1 MTFWVLTIA
10 LALIFTATM
19 VVALL
24 RPRRDLAA
32 AASFDL
38 QVYRDQLSEI
48 EQDARSGK
56 IPEDEA
62 ARLKTEIS
70 RRILAA
76 DSKVQSHQGGL
87 DAQAPARV
95 GLAAVII
102 AVMFGGGFALYTSLG
117 APGYGDMPLQ
127 MRVDQ
132 ARDLLTNRQSQAQA
146 EAARPAQAA
155 AQAPEDYLALVNQ
168 LREAVEQRPDDL
180 QGLQLLVRNEA
191 ALGNYVA
198 AYQAQAQVVRVMGDQ
213 ASVKEL
219 TDLADMMVIAAGGYV
234 SPETQQVLDR
244 VLERAPTN
252 GVARFYSGIL
262 MAQTGRPDLGFRIWD
277 DLLRNSREGDPWVGP
292 IQQEIMDLAFR
303 AGVSEYTPPS
313 PSGGVGPSPEDVAN
327 AADMTPEERAEMVRG
342 MVNRLSERLAEE
354 GGPPQ
359 DWGRLITALVVIGE
373 SEQASAIW
381 TEAQTIFAQ
390 KPDMLAIVAKAARE
404 AGLSQ

>member
-19 VVALL
+19 VLALL

-87 DAQAPARV
+87 DAKRPARV
-95 GLAAVII
+95 AMAAVIV

-127 MRVDQ
+127 DRVEQ
-132 ARDLLTNRQSQAQA
+132 ARELLSNRRSQQEA
-146 EAARPAQAA
+146 EAGRA
-155 AQAPEDYLALVNQ
+155 AQAQVQAPDDYLALVGK
-168 LREAVEQRPDDL
+168 LRTAVAARPDDL
-180 QGLQLLVRNEA
+180 QGLRLLVRSEA

-198 AYQAQAQVVRVMGDQ
+198 AYQAQAQVVRLMGEEV
-213 ASVKEL
+213 SVKEL

-234 SPETQQVLDR
+234 SPETQEVLDR
-244 VLERAPTN
+244 VRERAPTN

-277 DLLRNSREGDPWVGP
+277 DLLRNSREGDPWVAP

-313 PSGGVGPSPEDVAN
+313 PLGAAGPSEDDIAN
-327 AADMTPEERAEMVRG
+327 AADMTPQERAEMVRG

-359 DWGRLITALVVIGE
+359 DWARLISALVVIGE
-373 SEQASAIW
+373 AEQARAIW
-381 TEAQTIFAQ
+381 EEAQTVFEQ
-390 KPDMLAIVAKAARE
+390 KPDMLEIVARAARE
-404 AGLSQ
+404 AGLSD

>member
-19 VVALL
+19 VLALL

-56 IPEDEA
+56 IPEEEA

-76 DSKVQSHQGGL
+76 DSKMQSHQGSM
-87 DAQAPARV
+87 DAKRPARV
-95 GLAAVII
+95 AMAAVI
-102 AVMFGGGFALYTSLG
+102 ASVMFVGGFALYTSLG
-117 APGYGDMPLQ
+117 APGYGDMPLHD
-127 MRVDQ
+127 RVEQ
-132 ARDLLTNRQSQAQA
+132 ARELLSNRQSQAQA
-146 EAARPAQAA
+146 EAGRPAQTQP
-155 AQAPEDYLALVNQ
+155 QAPDDYLALVSK
-168 LREAVEQRPDDL
+168 LRTAVAERPDDL
-180 QGLQLLVRNEA
+180 QGLRLLVRSEA

-198 AYQAQAQVVRVMGDQ
+198 AYQAQAQVVRLTGEEV
-213 ASVKEL
+213 SVKDL

-234 SPETQQVLDR
+234 SPETQEVLDR

-277 DLLRNSREGDPWVGP
+277 DLLRNSRESDPWVGP

-313 PSGGVGPSPEDVAN
+313 PLGTVGPSEDDINN
-327 AADMTPEERAEMVRG
+327 AADMTPQERAEMVRG

-373 SEQASAIW
+373 SEQAGAIW
-381 TEAQTIFAQ
+381 EEAQTIFAQ
-390 KPDMLAIVAKAARE
+390 KTDMLAIVAKAARE
-404 AGLSQ
+404 AGLSE